1 MVIMKSQFHE
11 TDVPLIN
18 VFIFNK
24 FAPDMKIG
32 DRLNPRKMEL
42 AFRFIQRSLTLGSEG
57 TVLNDR
63 IFDDL
68 LQECFPDLE
77 DFIKSSPIS
86 NARSSCVFP
95 MKIFIDVFD
104 IMLTSDF
111 AMIFRTIGLEEEFG
125 FPSLHSSKLVPRS
138 GEPVTD
144 GNILGVPAED
154 HYRTVLQSYINAGSS
169 DMMITSI
176 GTASFVQSMDQ
187 SDTDSENTGPY
198 PVIASPA
205 DIIQTRR

>member
-1 MVIMKSQFHE
+1 MKSQFPE

-18 VFIFNK
+18 VYLYNK
-24 FAPDMKIG
+24 FAPDMKVG
-32 DRLNPRKMEL
+32 DHLHPRKMDSS
-42 AFRFIQRSLTLGSEG
+42 FKFIQRSLTLGSGDAVIDEH
-57 TVLNDR
+57 VFN
-63 IFDDL
+63 DL
-68 LQECFPDLE
+68 LRECFPDLQ
-77 DFIKSSPIS
+77 DFISSSPIPY
-86 NARSSCVFP
+86 ARPQCVKFP

-144 GNILGVPAED
+144 GNIFGVPAED

-176 GTASFVQSMDQ
+176 GTASFVRSMDQ

-198 PVIASPA
+198 PVIGSPS

>member
-1 MVIMKSQFHE
+1 
-11 TDVPLIN
+11 
-18 VFIFNK
+18 
-24 FAPDMKIG
+24 
-32 DRLNPRKMEL
+32 
-42 AFRFIQRSLTLGSEG
+42 
-57 TVLNDR
+57 
-63 IFDDL
+63 
-68 LQECFPDLE
+68 
-77 DFIKSSPIS
+77 
-86 NARSSCVFP
+86 